1 MIAISNIDLYNLL
14 RAKLGD
20 AEAKAV
26 TDYIDVQVSEKFVNE
41 KQYLAT
47 KQDISLLKEEL
58 KEDIKTLEVKLEQ
71 GFKDQLKWMIVLFA
85 PFYVGMIVFLIKHF
99 L

>member
-20 AEAKAV
+20 AEAKSV

-47 KQDISLLKEEL
+47 K
-58 KEDIKTLEVKLEQ
+58 EDVAKLEVKMER
-71 GFKDQLKWMIVLFA
+71 GFKDQLKWVFAMFAAMALMIIGLYF
-85 PFYVGMIVFLIKHF
+85 KK
-99 L
+99 

>member
-26 TDYIDVQVSEKFVNE
+26 SDYIDVQVSEKIEIE
-41 KQYLAT
+41 KNVLAT
-47 KQDISLLKEEL
+47 KQDIFLV
-58 KEDIKTLEVKLEQ
+58 KEDIAMVRKELAETKV
-71 GFKDQLKWMIVLFA
+71 DILKWVFAMFAAMALMIIGLYF
-85 PFYVGMIVFLIKHF
+85 KK
-99 L
+99 